1 MRRRFEKKLLWKI
14 KTTGKSAV
22 RRWAFEIYFS
32 SGSPRKAPLFAIV
45 ETTLSARSQSEC
57 CGKNRRQ
64 IRHEHGHSHSNASAQ
79 SSDPRAASTGQ
90 LLSQAVCIFTLVWQV
105 GSGRVE
111 KQSIP
116 SLKGWRLD
124 SSGQL
129 FSGNQKNSPFTN
141 NAHFSYTKHAKA
153 PILQHDILK
162 THDWRQNYAS
172 DRNGSPHL
180 HW

>member
-1 MRRRFEKKLLWKI
+1 M
-14 KTTGKSAV
+14 

-32 SGSPRKAPLFAIV
+32 STRLPPQSSLCAIV

-105 GSGRVE
+105 GSGRAE

-116 SLKGWRLD
+116 SLKGWLD

-129 FSGNQKNSPFTN
+129 SSGNQKNSPFAK
-141 NAHFSYTKHAKA
+141 NAPLLYTKHAKL
-153 PILQHDILK
+153 PILQRYSQD
-162 THDWRQNYAS
+162 T
-172 DRNGSPHL
+172 
-180 HW
+180 